1 MVQRT
6 GDYVR
11 DSYAEAGSGRGDALS
26 VGRLWSQ
33 PGPAAVGAADTFR
46 PERREVE
53 PLTRRELETR
63 GHEDADALLLRAG
76 VDPRSGD
83 GFYRLEQGTTYVVS
97 FAESPTVP
105 SGGVGLVRPSENL
118 RNAGIALDAG
128 LVQPGQ
134 TDVEATLHVVDQF
147 GVVAEGAPIAELVV
161 VPTAKVSR

>member
-6 GDYVR
+6 GSYVR
-11 DSYAEAGSGRGDALS
+11 DSYDEAGSGRGKPLS
-26 VGRLWSQ
+26 IRQLYSQ
-33 PGPAAVGAADTFR
+33 PGPSAVGAADTFR

-63 GHEDADALLLRAG
+63 GHEDADALLMRAG
-76 VDPRSGD
+76 VDGRSTD
-83 GFYRLEQGTTYVVS
+83 GFYRLERGTTYVAE

-105 SGGVGLVRPSENL
+105 SGGIGLVRPSENL
-118 RNAGIALDAG
+118 RNAGIGLDAG

-134 TDVEATLHVVDQF
+134 STVEATLHVVDDF
-147 GVVAEGAPIAELVV
+147 GVIAEGAPIAELVV